1 MNRVI
6 NFGLIFKNRVGIVS
20 QVSKQIYDNN
30 GNILNSNMIK
40 IGNHFAFD
48 ITASVPHDIDSS
60 IFINLDNNYE
70 PTSLTDDYYNTK
82 LKIYSADNPGIIHST
97 CKKLEIM
104 GADITKLNSDLLSA
118 PFTNTPIFSMDLQFN
133 IDRKYSISKIKE
145 SLEDVTEK
153 FNCDLEI

>member
-48 ITASVPHDIDSS
+48 ITASMPDDIDSS
-60 IFINLDNNYE
+60 IFINLD
-70 PTSLTDDYYNTK
+70 
-82 LKIYSADNPGIIHST
+82 
-97 CKKLEIM
+97 
-104 GADITKLNSDLLSA
+104 
-118 PFTNTPIFSMDLQFN
+118 
-133 IDRKYSISKIKE
+133 IS
-145 SLEDVTEK
+145 SC
-153 FNCDLEI
+153 N